1 MSKAEL
7 GDAMFAVIAGMVLA
21 LFFLGLPLG
30 IIGLFVMSIIDQK
43 RPGASRKDRKLTA
56 IGQTIVVRFPE
67 QQPPRAT
74 TKRREQLIVW
84 RNPDVKRYVST
95 RPHEK

>member
-1 MSKAEL
+1 ML
-7 GDAMFAVIAGMVLA
+7 AVIAGIVLA

-30 IIGLFVMSIIDQK
+30 IIGLFVMSVLDQK
-43 RPGASRKDRKLTA
+43 STRVSRKDRKLTA

-67 QQPPRAT
+67 QQAPPAT

-84 RNPDVKRYVST
+84 RSPNVKRYIST
-95 RPHEK
+95 GASGK

>member
-1 MSKAEL
+1 
-7 GDAMFAVIAGMVLA
+7 MFAVIAGIVLA

-30 IIGLFVMSIIDQK
+30 IIALFVMSIVDQK
-43 RPGASRKDRKLTA
+43 SASTRKDRKLTA

-67 QQPPRAT
+67 QQPPPRPT

-84 RNPDVKRYVST
+84 RNPNVKRYMST
-95 RPHEK
+95 RGSGK

>member
-1 MSKAEL
+1 
-7 GDAMFAVIAGMVLA
+7 MFAVIAGIVLA

-30 IIGLFVMSIIDQK
+30 IIGLFVMSVIDQK
-43 RPGASRKDRKLTA
+43 STIASRKGRKLTA

-67 QQPPRAT
+67 QQAPAAT

-84 RNPDVKRYVST
+84 RNPDLKRYMST
-95 RPHEK
+95 RAGGK